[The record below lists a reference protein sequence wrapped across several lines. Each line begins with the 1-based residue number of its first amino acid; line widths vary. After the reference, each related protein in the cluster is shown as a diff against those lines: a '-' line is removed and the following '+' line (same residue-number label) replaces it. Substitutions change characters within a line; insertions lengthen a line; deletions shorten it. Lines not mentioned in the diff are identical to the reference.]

1 MKKIVIVG
9 GVAGGAT
16 AAARLRRLN
25 EKDQIIIF
33 EKDEH
38 ISFANC
44 GLPYY
49 IGGLITDRERLLAE
63 TPETFKENHNID
75 VRIFSEVIAVDT
87 KHKTVT
93 IREVKTGRTYDE
105 TYDKLLL
112 SPGATPIWLQV
123 PGLEKAH
130 NVFSMRNL
138 VDTDKLF
145 NFINEQN
152 VKNAVVIGGGFIGIE
167 LAENLVERGIQSTI
181 VDLADQILPPLDFE
195 MAKMAQNEME
205 TNGVKIYLKDS
216 LAEIKDEGKTVI
228 LKSGITLKTDLI
240 IMAVGVR
247 PESRLAIAG
256 GLKVGPKGHIVTND
270 HLQTIDAKSGEA
282 IPDVYAV
289 GDAIEVKDFIDGTPT
304 AVPLAWLANRQGRL
318 VADHMNGWDVKFNGS
333 LGTSIVKVFSLTAAS
348 TGNNQKTLDR
358 KKVDYRSVVIT
369 RSNHA
374 GYYPGPSDIVIKL
387 LFSPE
392 NGKILG
398 AQAVGKDGTDKRID
412 VIATAIRG
420 GLTIFDL
427 PDIELAYAPPF
438 GSSKDPVNIAGYV
451 GSNMMKKEFGVV
463 NQQELDE
470 FRKKK
475 VVIIDSR
482 TPLEF
487 SIGHIDGAINI
498 PYYGIRKNL
507 DKLPKDKD
515 TPIIVY
521 CNVGHTAYLFIKVLV
536 NNGYTNVSNLLGGY
550 KIYKALHQ
558 KNIVEELHN
567 PEHRRLDGDEP
578 QIINTDYREDEVK
591 IFIDACGLQCPG
603 PIMQTYKA
611 VEKLKI
617 GEVVKIIATDSG
629 YFNDVAKW
637 CETTGNTLLK
647 KEATKEGYVAVI
659 RKGSN
664 KPASKSVEN
673 ENTTIVLF
681 SGEMDKSMAAMIIG
695 QGSRSMGKNVTIFCT
710 FWGLNLL
717 RKDQRVKVKKSFI
730 EKMFGAMMPRG
741 AKKMPISKM
750 NFGGMGAKMMKSV
763 MKKKNVDSLDT
774 LIDQAKAAG
783 VKFIACTMS
792 MDVMGIQ
799 KEELIDGIEYAG
811 VATYLAESEK
821 AGVTLFI

>member
-16 AAARLRRLN
+16 AATRLRRLS
-25 EKDQIIIF
+25 EEDEIIIF

-38 ISFANC
+38 VSFANC

-49 IGGLITDRERLLAE
+49 IGGVITNRERLLVE
-63 TPETFKENHNID
+63 TPETFKDKFNID
-75 VRIFSEVIAVDT
+75 VRNFSEVIAIDV
-87 KHKTVT
+87 KHKKVTV
-93 IREVKTGRTYDE
+93 REVKTERIYE
-105 TYDKLLL
+105 ESYDKLLL
-112 SPGATPIWLQV
+112 SPGATPIWLPI

-138 VDTDKLF
+138 VDTDKIY
-145 NFINEQN
+145 NFVNKEKVESAI
-152 VKNAVVIGGGFIGIE
+152 VIGGGFIGIE
-167 LAENLVERGIQSTI
+167 LAENLVEKDIKATI
-181 VDLADQILPPLDFE
+181 IDLADQILPPLDFE
-195 MAKMAQNEME
+195 MAKMAQNELE
-205 TNGVKIYLKDS
+205 TNGVKVYLKDS
-216 LAEIKDEGKTVI
+216 VAEIKDAGKTVI
-228 LKSGITLKTDLI
+228 LKSGLTLKTDLI
-240 IMAVGVR
+240 IMSVGVR
-247 PESRLAIAG
+247 PESRLAISG
-256 GLKVGPKGHIVTND
+256 GLKVGAKGHIVTNE
-270 HLQTIDAKSGEA
+270 HLQVVDAKSGEV
-282 IPDVYAV
+282 IPDVYAA

-304 AVPLAWLANRQGRL
+304 AVPLAWPANRQGRL
-318 VADHMNGWDVKFNGS
+318 VADHMNGWDVSFKGS

-348 TGNNQKTLDR
+348 TGNNQKTLER
-358 KKVDYRSVVIT
+358 KNVAFKTVMIT

-374 GYYPGPSDIVIKL
+374 GYYPGASDIVIKL

-392 NGKILG
+392 TGKILG
-398 AQAVGKDGTDKRID
+398 AQAIGQDGTDKRID
-412 VIATAIRG
+412 VIATAIKG

-427 PDIELAYAPPF
+427 PDLELAYAPPF

-451 GSNMMKKEFGVV
+451 GSNLMQKEYGVV
-463 NQQELDE
+463 NQKELEE

-475 VVIIDSR
+475 ALIIDSR

-487 SIGHIDGAINI
+487 SLGHIPEAVNI
-498 PYYGIRKNL
+498 PYNGIRENL
-507 DKLPKDKD
+507 DKLPEEKDA
-515 TPIIVY
+515 PIVVY
-521 CNVGHTAYLFIKVLV
+521 CNVGHTAYLLIKVLV
-536 NNGYTNVSNLLGGY
+536 NNGYTNVFNLLGGY
-550 KIYKALHQ
+550 KVFKALHQ
-558 KNIVEELHN
+558 KNHEEELHN
-567 PEHRRLDGDEP
+567 PEHRIIDEKP
-578 QIINTDYREDEVK
+578 VIASKDYREDEIK

-611 VEKLKI
+611 VEKLKD
-617 GEVVKIIATDSG
+617 GEIVKIIATDSG
-629 YFNDVAKW
+629 YFSDVEKW
-637 CETTGNTLLK
+637 CNATGNTLLK
-647 KEATKEGYVAVI
+647 KEATKEGYSAVI
-659 RKGSN
+659 RKGTP
-664 KPASKSVEN
+664 KPVEKTVEN

-681 SGEMDKSMAAMIIG
+681 NGEVDKAMAAMIIA

-717 RKDQRVKVKKSFI
+717 RKDRKVKVKKSFI

-763 MKKKNVDSLDT
+763 MKKKNVDSLET
-774 LIDQAKAAG
+774 LMAQAQASG

-792 MDVMGIQ
+792 MDVMGIH